1 MEIKDQPK
9 EPLLSS
15 KTVGRCLLFGALL
28 FLTAACQV
36 SFFSATAVF
45 PATPDLLLAAVMGL
59 AVCDGERTGAVAGIA
74 AGVFAEALGGM
85 GIMLMPVFYMLAGYV
100 FGIVTRFFL
109 NRNFLS
115 WIVYMLIAGL
125 SRAVWS
131 LLHLAATETGFNFVT
146 VFSKIVTPE
155 FLMTVLFSLPM
166 YFICR
171 LCVRP
176 FRRKIE
182 LE

>member
-1 MEIKDQPK
+1 MEIKEQAK

-15 KTVGRCLLFGALL
+15 KTVGRCLLFGVFL

-59 AVCDGERTGAVAGIA
+59 AVCDGERTGAVSGIA
-74 AGVFAEALGGM
+74 AGVFSEALGGT

-115 WIVYMLIAGL
+115 WIVYMLIAAFAR
-125 SRAVWS
+125 SVWS
-131 LLHLAATETGFNFVT
+131 LLYLAAIETGFNFLT
-146 VFSKIVTPE
+146 VFSKIITPE
-155 FLMTVLFSLPM
+155 FLMTVIFSLPM
-166 YFICR
+166 YFLCR
-171 LCVRP
+171 LCAKP
-176 FRRKIE
+176 FHRKSE
-182 LE
+182 ME